1 MKVNDRK
8 TIQDPRA
15 GGLPGTVDAAPAGRA
30 DEASEGSSD
39 SVRVSQVARAL
50 ARLVD
55 HGGALAEGLTT
66 VRPEVVDPL
75 RDAVAK
81 GEYRIDFEGTARKLL
96 REILGDLAGDRG

>member
-1 MKVNDRK
+1 MKVNERK
-8 TIQDPRA
+8 QVQDPRV
-15 GGLPGTVDAAPAGRA
+15 GGLPGTVDTTPAGRA
-30 DEASEGSSD
+30 DDANEASSD

-75 RDAVAK
+75 REAVSK
-81 GEYRIDFEGTARKLL
+81 GEYQVDFEGTARKLL
-96 REILGDLAGDRG
+96 REILGDLS

>member
-1 MKVNDRK
+1 MKVNERK
-8 TIQDPRA
+8 TVQDPRV
-15 GGLPGTVDAAPAGRA
+15 GGLPGTVDTTPAGRA
-30 DEASEGSSD
+30 DDATGSGD

-55 HGGALAEGLTT
+55 HGGALADGLTT

-81 GEYRIDFEGTARKLL
+81 GDYQVDFEGTARKLL
-96 REILGDLAGDRG
+96 REILGDLAR